1 MNRMCKSPSVLFDSF
16 CIEVEGV
23 IAVHD
28 LVVVN
33 EEPVPISSSNINAFE
48 RIQQVQT
55 SVTVLDALILNYVSQ
70 EQLVCSLWVSERK
83 FV

>member
-1 MNRMCKSPSVLFDSF
+1 MALKQFFYASNAALLADHDMNRMCKSPYVLVDSF

-28 LVVVN
+28 LAVVN

-48 RIQQVQT
+48 RIQQV
-55 SVTVLDALILNYVSQ
+55 
-70 EQLVCSLWVSERK
+70 
-83 FV
+83 